1 MTLLRTPLVEMLDR
15 GQVLALGDEWRDL
28 RRESAATSPFTTWA
42 WIRAWLETE
51 GAEADVV
58 VAVARDPDSGHL
70 VGIAPFYVAEVR
82 RGGIAIRE
90 LRMLGSGIGAP
101 DHLDLIIRRDALPD
115 IAEVLWATV
124 VAARRWHI
132 TNLDGV
138 VHGGHLAKVALRR
151 RDDAA
156 TELPCP
162 YLPLVGGWDVVA
174 ARFSSNLRK
183 NLERY
188 GRKLDRD
195 ADVTERMV
203 SNADDLDDTFDH
215 LVRLHQAVRTSNG
228 DPGVFAS
235 PVTELFLRKAAHYFL
250 EAGRLRM
257 WRLDASGTPIA
268 VIMCIRS
275 GASVV
280 FYTTGYDVAWKKYGP
295 GRRIM
300 ARAIRA
306 AIDEGAAQFDFLR
319 GDEPYK
325 REWGTE
331 MRHDLVIRQPASP
344 RGRMLVM
351 AARAVRFSR
360 RVLRRAG

>member
-1 MTLLRTPLVEMLDR
+1 VTLLRTPLIEMLDR
-15 GQVLALGDEWRDL
+15 REVLALGDEWRDL
-28 RRESAATSPFTTWA
+28 RRESSATSPFTTWA
-42 WIRAWLETE
+42 WTRAWLETE
-51 GAEADVV
+51 GADADLV
-58 VAVARDPDSGHL
+58 VAVARDPESGHL
-70 VGIAPFYVAEVR
+70 VGIAPMYVARVR

-90 LRMLGSGIGAP
+90 LRMLGSGITAP
-101 DHLDLIIRRDALPD
+101 DHLDLIIRHDVLPGV
-115 IAEVLWATV
+115 AQALWATV
-124 VAARRWHI
+124 VSVRRWHI

-138 VHGGHLAKVALRR
+138 VAGGHLAGVALRR

-174 ARFSSNLRK
+174 ERFSTNLRK

-203 SNADDLDDTFDH
+203 SNPDDLDDTFDH
-215 LVRLHQAVRTSNG
+215 LVRLHQAVRTSSG
-228 DPGVFAS
+228 DPGVFAR
-235 PVTELFLRKAAHYFL
+235 PETEQFLRTAAHNFL
-250 EAGRLRM
+250 DAGRLRL
-257 WRLDASGTPIA
+257 WRLDVSGTPIA

-275 GASVV
+275 GPSVA
-280 FYTTGYDVAWKKYGP
+280 FYTTGYDSDWKKYGP

-306 AIDEGAAQFDFLR
+306 AIDEGATQFDFLR

-331 MRHDLVIRQPASP
+331 IRHDLVIRHPASP
-344 RGRMLVM
+344 RGRLLVI
-351 AARAVRFSR
+351 AARAMRFSR
-360 RVLRRAG
+360 RVLRRAR

>member
-1 MTLLRTPLVEMLDR
+1 MTLLRMPLIEMLDDH
-15 GQVLALGDEWRDL
+15 GVSAIADEWKEL
-28 RRESAATSPFTTWA
+28 RRESSATSVFTTWA
-42 WIRAWLETE
+42 WTKAWLDTE
-51 GAEADVV
+51 GAGADLV
-58 VAVARDPDSGHL
+58 VAVARDPESGQL
-70 VGIAPFYVAEVR
+70 VGIAPFYVADTK
-82 RGGIAIRE
+82 RGGIAVRE
-90 LRMLGSGIGAP
+90 LRLLGSGRGAP
-101 DHLDLIIRRDALPD
+101 DHLDLIIRADALPEV
-115 IAEVLWATV
+115 AEALWTAV
-124 VAARRWHI
+124 SSARSWHT

-138 VHGGHLAKVALRR
+138 VAGGHLARVAVRR
-151 RDDAA
+151 RDDVS
-156 TELPCP
+156 TEMPCP

-195 ADVTERMV
+195 AEVTERMV
-203 SNADDLDDTFDH
+203 TNKEDLDDTFDH
-215 LVRLHQAVRTSNG
+215 LIRLHQAVRTANG
-228 DPGVFAS
+228 DPGVFAR
-235 PVTELFLRKAAHYFL
+235 PEMERFLRTAAHNFL
-250 EAGRLRM
+250 DAGRLRL
-257 WRLDASGTPIA
+257 WRLDVSGTPIA

-280 FYTTGYDVAWKKYGP
+280 FYTTGYDVTWKKYAP

-331 MRHDLVIRQPASP
+331 IRHDLVIRHPASP
-344 RGRMLVM
+344 LGRVLAI

-360 RVLRRAG
+360 RVLRRSA